1 MPAQTATAFALF
13 AALSSSL
20 ALAEPAGLPKEPL
33 KEIPK
38 QLEPWVPWVLHGA
51 EAMRCPFLAG
61 STGGN
66 EAGNGE
72 VTTNCLWPSRM
83 TVQVGDKSGTF
94 EQQWRVFDARGG
106 WVPLP
111 GDEKAWPQDVRI
123 DGVAAVISDHEGAPR
138 VHVPAGEHRVSGGF
152 AWSSQPEALQLP
164 AQTGLLALTLRG
176 KAVDIPEWD
185 ESGKL
190 WLGER
195 VQVEDKPE
203 EDRLVVNVVR
213 RLEDEIPAVV
223 TTQLQLAVSGKN
235 REVVI
240 GPALLPGFTATYLQ
254 STLPVRL
261 EADGR
266 VRIQLRPGDWT
277 VDLAARSSGPVAALS
292 EPKVPAPWADETVW
306 AFSADDELRQA
317 TIEGVPAVDPQ
328 QTRLPNEWKNLPAY
342 RMRAGD
348 TLKLVQGRRG
358 DAEPPPDALSLQREL
373 WLDSDGHGY
382 TVHDQLAGELHK
394 DWRLDASPQLELGR
408 VAVAG
413 RDQFITRVGAD
424 GPIGVEIRQGELA
437 VEADSRVEGDVDRL
451 PAVGWRRDFKSVTEQ
466 LNLPPGWRLFHATGV
481 DAVSQTWLSSWAL
494 VDICLLIIAALAAG
508 KLFGW
513 GWGLAALL
521 ALGLCHHES
530 GAPHAL
536 WLVAIG
542 LAALARVLPVGN
554 FRKAAELVRLG
565 AGALLV
571 IALAL
576 FAVRQLRQ
584 AAFPVLEEVGEETS
598 SLELAEATLPSFA
611 YAPQPAAPASVRIL
625 SGDAKKAPNHEK
637 TRSAGLKSGLL
648 GALGGHAGAADKNM
662 NAFGADGDQ
671 LLAPQ
676 GTALGLGGLGSG
688 VNGALPPPAAS
699 PAAPK
704 DAELSYT
711 LETDPNAQL
720 QTGPGLT
727 SWGWRSVQLSFNGPV
742 EAAQEIRL
750 YLIPPWLERL
760 LSVLRV
766 AMCVLLAFCVLGLR
780 KLSSGG
786 PAAPGRRPG
795 LTVTAVG
802 ALLLLA
808 SAGAAR
814 AAEPTTTGV
823 IDEVSQR
830 LLERK
835 FPDPAMLDQL
845 KERLLKKPSCA
856 PNCVS
861 LQRMKLT
868 ASGHRLAIDLEL
880 SSAADTAAPVPGDAK
895 NWRPSEVSV
904 DAHAAA
910 ALWRD
915 DEGTLWV
922 QVTPGLHKI
931 ALTGSLPPHDSV
943 QLALPMKPHFT
954 VAETH
959 GWTVEGL
966 QDDGEVD
973 DQLQLS
979 RVAKPPIGLAT
990 EGEPDGDS
998 ALEPNELPG
1007 FAMVTRTLQLGVL
1020 WTVHTEVTRQTPQS
1034 SALVMAV
1041 PLLQG
1046 ESVTSSDIH
1055 VLNGKVQVNLAAGQS
1070 VMAWDAVLKPS
1081 ATFELAAPSDVAWVE
1096 DWRLDASP
1104 IWRAEATGI
1113 PVIHGED
1120 GSGHRLLE
1128 WRPWPGE
1135 KVTLRTSRPA
1145 GVPGSTLTVDKSA
1158 LTVTPGLRSTETQL
1172 VLQLRSS
1179 RAGEHEVLLPSG
1191 ATLTSLVIDGVTKP
1205 LHQSGQKVTVPLKPG
1220 TESVAL
1226 SWTEKHGPGVV
1237 LTAPAIDL
1245 GAPSVN
1251 AWTDVRL
1258 ANRWLLYAG
1267 GPGAMMGPVFL
1278 IWAVVFLLLLAAIA
1292 LSRFRVAP
1300 LGTLGWFALGLG
1312 FTQGPLEAGVVF
1324 AGFLVALGLSRRKAI
1339 EDDRLYNARQLVLAA
1354 GALFTVF
1361 ALFAAVKTA
1370 LAGHQEMLLTGNAS
1384 GGELLRW
1391 YQDRSGALLPQ
1402 PWVLSTPLWVY
1413 RAAMLSWAGW
1423 LALTCARLAPW
1434 AWGSF
1439 AGAGVWRGGGKLQPS
1454 TEPNV

>member
-1 MPAQTATAFALF
+1 
-13 AALSSSL
+13 
-20 ALAEPAGLPKEPL
+20 
-33 KEIPK
+33 
-38 QLEPWVPWVLHGA
+38 V
-51 EAMRCPFLAG
+51 
-61 STGGN
+61 
-66 EAGNGE
+66 
-72 VTTNCLWPSRM
+72 
-83 TVQVGDKSGTF
+83 
-94 EQQWRVFDARGG
+94 
-106 WVPLP
+106 
-111 GDEKAWPQDVRI
+111 
-123 DGVAAVISDHEGAPR
+123 
-138 VHVPAGEHRVSGGF
+138 
-152 AWSSQPEALQLP
+152 
-164 AQTGLLALTLRG
+164 
-176 KAVDIPEWD
+176 
-185 ESGKL
+185 
-190 WLGER
+190 
-195 VQVEDKPE
+195 
-203 EDRLVVNVVR
+203 
-213 RLEDEIPAVV
+213 
-223 TTQLQLAVSGKN
+223 
-235 REVVI
+235 
-240 GPALLPGFTATYLQ
+240 
-254 STLPVRL
+254 
-261 EADGR
+261 
-266 VRIQLRPGDWT
+266 
-277 VDLAARSSGPVAALS
+277 
-292 EPKVPAPWADETVW
+292 
-306 AFSADDELRQA
+306 
-317 TIEGVPAVDPQ
+317 
-328 QTRLPNEWKNLPAY
+328 
-342 RMRAGD
+342 
-348 TLKLVQGRRG
+348 
-358 DAEPPPDALSLQREL
+358 
-373 WLDSDGHGY
+373 
-382 TVHDQLAGELHK
+382 
-394 DWRLDASPQLELGR
+394 
-408 VAVAG
+408 
-413 RDQFITRVGAD
+413 
-424 GPIGVEIRQGELA
+424 
-437 VEADSRVEGDVDRL
+437 
-451 PAVGWRRDFKSVTEQ
+451 
-466 LNLPPGWRLFHATGV
+466 
-481 DAVSQTWLSSWAL
+481 
-494 VDICLLIIAALAAG
+494 
-508 KLFGW
+508 
-513 GWGLAALL
+513 
-521 ALGLCHHES
+521 LCHHES

-584 AAFPVLEEVGEETS
+584 AAFPVLEELGEES
-598 SLELAEATLPSFA
+598 SSSELGDVTVPSLFAAASMEARPPMAASAQSEQKFRTKDGKREAKKHKSA
-611 YAPQPAAPASVRIL
+611 PAAM
-625 SGDAKKAPNHEK
+625 KA
-637 TRSAGLKSGLL
+637 GLL
-648 GALGGHAGAADKNM
+648 GALGAHGVGGLADRNLSAFAADSNAILAPAGQAIGLGDIGTRGAGAA
-662 NAFGADGDQ
+662 G
-671 LLAPQ
+671 
-676 GTALGLGGLGSG
+676 
-688 VNGALPPPAAS
+688 PA
-699 PAAPK
+699 PAAPPAQ
-704 DAELSYT
+704 AELSYT

-727 SWGWRSVQLSFNGPV
+727 SWGWRSVQLTLNGPV

-750 YLIPPWLERL
+750 YLVPPWLERL

-766 AMCVLLAFCVLGLR
+766 GLCILLALCVLGLR

-786 PAAPGRRPG
+786 PPSPVTRGRPG
-795 LTVTAVG
+795 VAVTAVG

-808 SAGAAR
+808 SGGVAR
-814 AAEPTTTGV
+814 AAEPTTAGI

-979 RVAKPPIGLAT
+979 RVAKPHIGLAT

-1007 FAMVTRTLQLGVL
+1007 FAMVMRTLQLGVR

-1370 LAGHQEMLLTGNAS
+1370 LAGHPEMLLTGNAS

-1454 TEPNV
+1454 TEP